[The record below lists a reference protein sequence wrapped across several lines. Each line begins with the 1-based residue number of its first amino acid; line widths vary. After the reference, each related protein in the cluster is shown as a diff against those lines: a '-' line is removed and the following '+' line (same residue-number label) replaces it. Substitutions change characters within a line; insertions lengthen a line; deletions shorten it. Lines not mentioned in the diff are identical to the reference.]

1 MGGKRV
7 RRGTEMSRDED
18 GKERWK
24 HFVGGK
30 RVQRGGEISRD
41 EERRHTLTPISAPH
55 IQKGFERMTS

>member
-1 MGGKRV
+1 
-7 RRGTEMSRDED
+7 MSRDED

-30 RVQRGGEISRD
+30 RVRRGGEIDRD